1 MVSVTLVILVDL
13 EVLHRLLQREEETYK
28 KEQVESAQLE
38 DIVNKDLST
47 RLDVPLENIIL
58 YQVRMRLQIVWHVL
72 MVTIVLVQQM
82 QQLQDYV
89 MLVTIAIIIQ
99 LILFKTMPPLVI
111 MQLKDLEVNVS
122 IVQNISFYL
131 QFSDLIKIYQKYLI
145 KFM

>member
-111 MQLKDLEVNVS
+111 MQLKDPEVNLLAQQEPT
-122 IVQNISFYL
+122 IH
-131 QFSDLIKIYQKYLI
+131 
-145 KFM
+145 FMLKPPV